1 MIFRIPNIE
10 IKYADEIFTSNN
22 LTESVSNILG
32 DEYIRRI
39 LYFNNEQIM
48 QRWETDK
55 STEMAETI
63 AKYIIRIASR
73 TTINQLFGVIVA
85 DEVKKTEEYLL
96 SREYTREFIINKI
109 SKSYDNNIIRY
120 KLGNL
125 VKKEMDRYCIYTYM
139 ATTRKF
145 LVIPQNTI
153 VGKLL
158 SIIDDKEV
166 SGDKIYDYMKSNNIS
181 ECMAQNIVK
190 DLIINRIIVS
200 NFDLEDNIFEKSLL
214 SGKIT
219 RLLNDNEIKEI
230 IGLETRINHLGN
242 MTLDEY
248 AHNLETINSIAEKLL
263 GKKNKYRP
271 VIGYSRKKIDVPS
284 DKAFNMGKR
293 MKSFFTALGSLE
305 ASHIKLKKFESIFQ
319 EKYGLFQGV
328 SFQESLDLYRGINNI
343 EDKDKRSEEI
353 LVWFESKVNEANEF
367 NAKEV
372 VLTDND
378 LDKII
383 EICGNIKRSKEV
395 VFDFKYQRS
404 GKEIIATDI
413 SFTFHNALFEAYLN
427 EDELMD
433 NDCGI
438 DYIYYCPR
446 YLSDIGWIRRKVKR
460 KIRIDS
466 TGELETDI
474 CDILLVADYTGI
486 HMIDKKSGDELF
498 PINPTMKGFDY
509 QIESDAVEFLDAF
522 GKYKSKL
529 PSTRIPIEFNKHSI
543 IPRIRYKNVVVSP
556 KKWIIRTDK
565 FTSLTIDEVFEKYNI
580 DRYLYWLNE
589 NGEKKYLDLTS
600 FLSKK
605 WLKSYSKTHDYIIL
619 TEIWKDTKFTECIID
634 IKFEKEIE
642 KEFCKFYKKAQKQ
655 NSKTQYLSW
664 HIFYNTE
671 QLEIIKP
678 KLYEY
683 LTSNNFRF
691 FFIHYIEDGSNV
703 IRLRIKED
711 VFESTYQLLYE
722 LKENKIIANFKLCTY
737 EPEIVRYGG
746 ISYFKEVENLFEM
759 EAEIAI
765 NLATNLDKQAIIA
778 RQVAIISNMLENT
791 LGHNKL
797 RLFIKRYS
805 KYSEESKL
813 FYKKNKAN
821 LFQEIKRYNESIGIE
836 TRYIDNKIKSI
847 LEKISKE
854 SDEIYIWYILSS
866 LIHMRLNRFTG
877 ISKENERLSFD
888 ILQYY
893 YKEIKQDELYTNN
906 I

>member
-1 MIFRIPNIE
+1 MVVFYHKCMIAIS
-10 IKYADEIFTSNN
+10 ADEIFSSNN
-22 LTESVSNILG
+22 LIETIEKILEE
-32 DEYIRRI
+32 EYIRKI
-39 LYFNNEQIM
+39 LFFNNSSIM
-48 QRWETDK
+48 KEWEKDK
-55 STEMAETI
+55 SAGIAESI
-63 AKYIIRIASR
+63 SKYIIRMASR
-73 TTINQLFGVIVA
+73 TTINQPFGVIVA
-85 DEVKKTEEYLL
+85 DGTKEYEEYFL
-96 SREYTREFIINKI
+96 SREYIREFIISKI
-109 SKSYDNNIIRY
+109 SENYNNKFICY

-125 VKKEMDRYCIYTYM
+125 VKNEIDRYCIYTYM
-139 ATTRKF
+139 NGTRNL
-145 LVIPQNTI
+145 LVIQKKTV

-158 SIIDDKEV
+158 SLIDNKEV
-166 SGDKIYDYMKSNNIS
+166 SSDKIYDFMKSNGIS
-181 ECMAQNIVK
+181 ENIAKNIIK
-190 DLIINRIIVS
+190 DFIINRIIVT

-214 SGKIT
+214 SGEII
-219 RLLNDNEIKEI
+219 RLLDDNEIKKI
-230 IGLETRINHLGN
+230 AKLENKIDNLST
-242 MTLDEY
+242 MELDEY
-248 AHNLETINSIAEKLL
+248 TESLESINSIADKLL
-263 GKKNKYRP
+263 GKNIQYRI
-271 VIGYSRKKIDVPS
+271 VTGYSKKKLDFPS

-293 MKSFFTALGSLE
+293 MKSLFTALGSIE
-305 ASHIKLKKFESIFQ
+305 PSYIKLKKFESMFQ

-328 SFQESLDLYRGINNI
+328 SFHESLDLYRGINNT
-343 EDKDKRSEEI
+343 EDEDKRSEKL

-372 VLTDND
+372 VLTDSD
-378 LDKII
+378 LDEII

-433 NDCGI
+433 NDCGN

-460 KIRIDS
+460 RIRIDS

-474 CDILLVADYTGI
+474 CDILLVADYAGI
-486 HMIDKKSGDELF
+486 HMIDKKSGDEIF

-509 QIESDAVEFLDAF
+509 QIESDVVEFLDAF

-529 PSTRIPIEFNKHSI
+529 PSTRIPIEFNKHNI

-580 DRYLYWLNE
+580 DRYVYWLNE

-605 WLKSYSKTHDYIIL
+605 WLKSYSKTHTYIIL
-619 TEIWKDTKFTECIID
+619 AEMWKDAQFTECIID
-634 IKFEKEIE
+634 IKFEKEME
-642 KEFCKFYKKAQKQ
+642 KAYYNFYKETPDQL
-655 NSKTQYLSW
+655 SKSKYLSW

-671 QLEIIKP
+671 KLEIIKS

-683 LTSNNFRF
+683 LTSSNYRY
-691 FFIHYIEDGSNV
+691 FFIYYIEDGCNV

-711 VFESTYQLLYE
+711 VFESTYKFMYE
-722 LKENKIIANFKLCTY
+722 LKDSSTIINFKLSTY
-737 EPEIVRYGG
+737 EPETVRYGG
-746 ISYFKEVENLFEM
+746 ITYINEIETLFEK
-759 EAEIAI
+759 EAEAAI
-765 NLATNLDKQAIIA
+765 KLVTNLDRQALII
-778 RQVAIISNMLENT
+778 RQVAVISSMLENT
-791 LGHNKL
+791 LEFNK
-797 RLFIKRYS
+797 RKEFIKRYS

-813 FYKKNKAN
+813 FYKRNKAII
-821 LFQEIKRYNESIGIE
+821 LKDIKTYNESTGVE
-836 TRYIDNKIKSI
+836 TKDIDNKIKII
-847 LEKISKE
+847 LEKISRE
-854 SDEIYIWYILSS
+854 SDEIYVWYILSS

-877 ISKENERLSFD
+877 ISKKNERLSFD

-893 YKEIKQDELYTNN
+893 YKEIK
-906 I
+906 

>member
-32 DEYIRRI
+32 DEYIRRV

-48 QRWETDK
+48 QRWETDQ

-85 DEVKKTEEYLL
+85 DGVKTTEEYLL

-109 SKSYDNNIIRY
+109 SKSYNNNIIRY

-125 VKKEMDRYCIYTYM
+125 VKKGMDRYCIYTYM
-139 ATTRKF
+139 GSTRKF
-145 LVIPQNTI
+145 LVIPKNTI
-153 VGKLL
+153 AGEFL
-158 SIIDDKEV
+158 SLVDNEEV
-166 SGDKIYDYMKSNNIS
+166 SGDKVYDFMKSNNIS
-181 ECMAQNIVK
+181 EGMAQNIIK
-190 DLIINRIIVS
+190 DLIINRIIAS

-214 SGKIT
+214 SGKII
-219 RLLNDNEIKEI
+219 RLLDDCEIKKITE
-230 IGLETRINHLGN
+230 LENRIDDLGN
-242 MTLDEY
+242 MKFDEY
-248 AHNLETINSIAEKLL
+248 AQNLETINSVAEKLL
-263 GKKNKYRP
+263 GKKIKHRP
-271 VIGYSRKKIDVPS
+271 VIGYSRKKTDFPS

-305 ASHIKLKKFESIFQ
+305 ASHIKLKKFESMFQ
-319 EKYGLFQGV
+319 EKYGLFQGI
-328 SFQESLDLYRGINNI
+328 SFQESLDLYREINNT
-343 EDKDKRSEEI
+343 EDKDKRREEI

-367 NAKEV
+367 NSKEV
-372 VLTDND
+372 VLTEND
-378 LDKII
+378 LDEII

-433 NDCGI
+433 NDCGN

-446 YLSDIGWIRRKVKR
+446 HLSDIGWIRRKVKR
-460 KIRIDS
+460 KIRINS

-474 CDILLVADYTGI
+474 GDILLVADYAGI
-486 HMIDKKSGDELF
+486 HMIDKKSGDEIF

-580 DRYLYWLNE
+580 DRYVYWLNE

-605 WLKSYSKTHDYIIL
+605 WLKSYAKTHEYIIL

-634 IKFEKEIE
+634 IKFEKEME
-642 KEFCKFYKKAQKQ
+642 KAYYNFYKETPVQL
-655 NSKTQYLSW
+655 SKSKYLSW
-664 HIFYNTE
+664 HIFYNAE
-671 QLEIIKP
+671 KLEIIKS

-683 LTSNNFRF
+683 LTSSNYRY
-691 FFIHYIEDGSNV
+691 FFIYYIEDGSNV

-711 VFESTYQLLYE
+711 VFESTYKFMYE
-722 LKENKIIANFKLCTY
+722 LKDSSTIINFKLSTY
-737 EPEIVRYGG
+737 EPETVRYGG
-746 ISYFKEVENLFEM
+746 ITYINEIETLFEK
-759 EAEIAI
+759 EAEAAI
-765 NLATNLDKQAIIA
+765 KLVTNLDRQALII
-778 RQVAIISNMLENT
+778 RQVAVISSMLENT
-791 LGHNKL
+791 LEFNK
-797 RLFIKRYS
+797 RKEFIKRYS

-813 FYKKNKAN
+813 FYKRNKAII
-821 LFQEIKRYNESIGIE
+821 LKDIKTYNESTGVE
-836 TRYIDNKIKSI
+836 TKYIDNKIKII
-847 LEKISKE
+847 LEKISRE
-854 SDEIYIWYILSS
+854 NDEIYVWYILSS

-893 YKEIKQDELYTNN
+893 YKEIK
-906 I
+906 

>member
-32 DEYIRRI
+32 DEYIRRV

-48 QRWETDK
+48 QRWETDQ

-85 DEVKKTEEYLL
+85 DGVKTTEEYLL

-109 SKSYDNNIIRY
+109 SKSYNNNIIRY

-125 VKKEMDRYCIYTYM
+125 VKKGMDRYCIYTYM
-139 ATTRKF
+139 GSTRKF
-145 LVIPQNTI
+145 LVIPKNTI
-153 VGKLL
+153 AGEFL
-158 SIIDDKEV
+158 SLVDNEEV
-166 SGDKIYDYMKSNNIS
+166 SGDKVYDFMKSNNIS
-181 ECMAQNIVK
+181 EGMAQNIIK
-190 DLIINRIIVS
+190 DLIINRIIAS

-214 SGKIT
+214 SGKII
-219 RLLNDNEIKEI
+219 RLLDDCEIKKITE
-230 IGLETRINHLGN
+230 LENRIDDLGN
-242 MTLDEY
+242 MKFDEY
-248 AHNLETINSIAEKLL
+248 AQNLETINSVAEKLL
-263 GKKNKYRP
+263 GKKIKHRP
-271 VIGYSRKKIDVPS
+271 VIGYSRKKTDFPS

-305 ASHIKLKKFESIFQ
+305 AAHIKLKKFESMFQ
-319 EKYGLFQGV
+319 EKYGLFQGI
-328 SFQESLDLYRGINNI
+328 SFQESLDLYREINNT
-343 EDKDKRSEEI
+343 EDKDKRREEI

-367 NAKEV
+367 NSKEV
-372 VLTDND
+372 VLTEND
-378 LDKII
+378 LDEII

-433 NDCGI
+433 NDCGN

-446 YLSDIGWIRRKVKR
+446 HLSDIGWIRRKVKR
-460 KIRIDS
+460 KIRINS

-474 CDILLVADYTGI
+474 GDILLVADYAGI
-486 HMIDKKSGDELF
+486 HMIDKKSGDEIF

-580 DRYLYWLNE
+580 DRYVYWLNE

-605 WLKSYSKTHDYIIL
+605 WLKSYAKTHEYIIL

-634 IKFEKEIE
+634 IKFEKEME
-642 KEFCKFYKKAQKQ
+642 KAYYNFYKETPDQL
-655 NSKTQYLSW
+655 SKSKYLSW
-664 HIFYNTE
+664 HIFYNAE
-671 QLEIIKP
+671 KLEIIKS

-711 VFESTYQLLYE
+711 VFERTYQILYE
-722 LKENKIIANFKLCTY
+722 LKENKIIANYKLCTY

-746 ISYFKEVENLFEM
+746 NSYFKEIENLFEK

-791 LGHNKL
+791 LEHNKL

-805 KYSEESKL
+805 MFSEESKL
-813 FYKKNKAN
+813 FYKKNKVI

-836 TRYIDNKIKSI
+836 TSYIDNKIKSV

-893 YKEIKQDELYTNN
+893 YKEIK
-906 I
+906 